1 MQIDPAERTR
11 EATAVGGGSPVEI
24 ETFSVGRQAL
34 RREVNER
41 IRELDQDWGVD
52 ELDVF
57 CECGHRSC
65 TARVVIGRSL
75 YDHVR
80 RTPTHFI
87 VTPSTRRREHSA
99 SSPSMATSA
108 SSRNDDAGGIEAL
121 EVQRRKLRLAG
132 VPRR

>member
-1 MQIDPAERTR
+1 M
-11 EATAVGGGSPVEI
+11 ATSSESDRRGGSLVEI
-24 ETFSVGRQAL
+24 GAFSVGRQAL

-80 RTPTHFI
+80 RTLTHFI
-87 VTPSTRRREHSA
+87 VRTEHAAPRAQRVVSQHGDV
-99 SSPSMATSA
+99 
-108 SSRNDDAGGIEAL
+108 RIVEKHDAGDIEAL
-121 EVQRRKLRLAG
+121 QVQRRKLRLAG

>member
-41 IRELDQDWGVD
+41 IRELDQDRGVD

-80 RTPTHFI
+80 RTPRHFFVTAKHATPRAQRI
-87 VTPSTRRREHSA
+87 VSEHGDV
-99 SSPSMATSA
+99 
-108 SSRNDDAGGIEAL
+108 RIVEKRGAGGIEAL

>member
-11 EATAVGGGSPVEI
+11 EAVGGGSLVGI

-65 TARVVIGRSL
+65 IARVVIGRSL

-80 RTPTHFI
+80 RTRTHFI
-87 VTPSTRRREHSA
+87 VTTDHAPPSAERVVSQHGDVHIVEKH
-99 SSPSMATSA
+99 
-108 SSRNDDAGGIEAL
+108 NVGGIEAI